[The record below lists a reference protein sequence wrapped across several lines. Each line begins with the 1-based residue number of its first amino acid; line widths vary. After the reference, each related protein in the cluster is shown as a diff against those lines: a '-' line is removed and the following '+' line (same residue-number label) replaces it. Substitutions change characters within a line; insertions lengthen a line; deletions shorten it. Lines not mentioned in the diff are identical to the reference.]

1 MVWRKP
7 SPDLIQFL
15 DEALAGYH
23 CQRKPMFGSPVY
35 WVNGNMF
42 AGVHQNS
49 LFARLSEADRRAVF
63 AASDEA
69 TPFEPMPGRPMKE
82 YVVLPEAL
90 FVEWVGRAHRYAL
103 TLPPK
108 AAAPRQPKR
117 AGGSATGRG

>member
-7 SPDLIQFL
+7 TPELIQFL
-15 DEALAGYH
+15 DEVLARYD

-49 LFARLSEADRRAVF
+49 LFLRLSEADRQAVF
-63 AASDEA
+63 AATDEA
-69 TPFEPMPGRPMKE
+69 TPFEPMPGRPMRE
-82 YVVLPEAL
+82 YVVLPETL
-90 FVEWVGRAHRYAL
+90 FPEWVERAHRYAL

-108 AAAPRQPKR
+108 AP
-117 AGGSATGRG
+117 ATGRSKRSG

>member
-7 SPDLIQFL
+7 SPELIRFL
-15 DEALAGYH
+15 DEVLASYQ

-42 AGVHQNS
+42 AGVHQGS
-49 LFARLSEADRRAVF
+49 LFVRLSEADRQAIF

-69 TPFEPMPGRPMKE
+69 APFEPMPGRPMKE
-82 YVVLPEAL
+82 YVTLPESL
-90 FVEWVGRAHRYAL
+90 LPEWVERAHRYAL

-108 AAAPRQPKR
+108 VAAPSRPKR
-117 AGGSATGRG
+117 GRGSTTSG